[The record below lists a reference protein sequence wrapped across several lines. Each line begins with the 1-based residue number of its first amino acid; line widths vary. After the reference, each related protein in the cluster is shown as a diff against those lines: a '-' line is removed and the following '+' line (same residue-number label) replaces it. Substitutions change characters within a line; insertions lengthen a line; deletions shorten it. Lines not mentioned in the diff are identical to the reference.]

1 MGKYPLAHSDCIDGE
16 LNLEHW
22 FTTTTLLNALLIF
35 ALRVCDMSL
44 DTVRVL
50 FVMRGRKGIAWV
62 IGFVQSAVF
71 LIAFAAALKN
81 IDNPLSFL
89 GYAAGFATGNVVGI
103 WMEEKMAIGYTY
115 LRIISMRFG
124 SKIAEQLRAE
134 GYAVTE
140 ISGRGKDGMVNILN
154 CSILRRHTTHAIQI
168 VEDIDPEAFV
178 TSQDTSAIQRGFWRA

>member
-1 MGKYPLAHSDCIDGE
+1 
-16 LNLEHW
+16 LENW
-22 FTTTTLLNALLIF
+22 FTLATLLNSLLIF

-50 FVMRGRKGIAWV
+50 FVMRGRKGIAWA
-62 IGFVQSAVF
+62 IGFVQSGVF
-71 LIAFAAALKN
+71 LIAFASALKS

-115 LRIISMRFG
+115 LRIISARFG
-124 SKIAEQLRAE
+124 SKIAEQLRGA

-154 CSILRRHTTHAIQI
+154 CSVLRRHANHAIQI
-168 VEDIDPEAFV
+168 VQEIDPEAFI
-178 TSQDTSAIQRGFWRA
+178 TSQDTSAIHRGFWRA

>member
-1 MGKYPLAHSDCIDGE
+1 MESWLTLA
-16 LNLEHW
+16 
-22 FTTTTLLNALLIF
+22 TLQNALFIF
-35 ALRVCDMSL
+35 LLRVCDMSL

-71 LIAFAAALKN
+71 LIAFASALKN

-103 WMEEKMAIGYTY
+103 WIEDKLAIGYTY
-115 LRIISMRFG
+115 LRIISPKYG
-124 SKIAEQLRAE
+124 YKIAEELRTQ

-140 ISGRGKDGMVNILN
+140 TSGRGKDGVVNILN
-154 CSILRRHTTHAIQI
+154 CSVLRRNARNAIQI
-168 VEDIDPEAFV
+168 VQDIDPDAFI

>member
-1 MGKYPLAHSDCIDGE
+1 ME
-16 LNLEHW
+16 NW
-22 FTTTTLLNALLIF
+22 FTLLTLQSALLIF
-35 ALRVCDMSL
+35 FLRVCDMSL

-62 IGFVQSAVF
+62 IGFIQSAVF

-81 IDNPLSFL
+81 INNPLNFL

-103 WMEEKMAIGYTY
+103 WIEGKLAIGYTY
-115 LRIISMRFG
+115 LRIISPSFG
-124 SKIAEQLRAE
+124 SKIAEELRAQ

-154 CSILRRHTTHAIQI
+154 CSILRRQAHHAIQL
-168 VEDIDPEAFV
+168 VQSIDEEAFI